1 VNNMSEKLSIREK
14 IGFSLGDMAG
24 NFVYQSVV
32 LLLAFYYTDVYG
44 LDAATVTSIFLFVR
58 IFDAITDPLMGA
70 LVDRTQTKWGK
81 YRPYILWLAIPY
93 AVASVLVFTVPNF
106 GELGNTIYAYATY
119 AILMMLFT
127 AINIPYFSLG
137 SVITCDPEERV
148 SLNSYRFVAA
158 TAGGLIITAC
168 VIPLAGILGGE
179 DKATGYSQAMMVMAF
194 ISVILFFICFASTK
208 ERVKPQNQGRKNIK
222 GDIAQVLANGQWRLL
237 AIAILIL
244 VTAQTIKGT
253 MAAFYINYYVDDAA
267 TLLALFLSVWMVG
280 GMLGSAF
287 AKPLTSIFC
296 KKKLWVSICVI
307 SALLSALTFLIG
319 SSNLVMIMIMQF
331 FVGFFNQMMAPLIF
345 STMADVTDYGELK
358 NNNRLDGLISS
369 LTIFSLK
376 IGLAIGGAVAT
387 YMLAVYGYQSGG
399 VAQEKSTIEGVL
411 TIFTIL
417 PAIGFVLTA
426 IVISSMK
433 LSSEVVKENAEKLQ
447 LLRTS
452 T

>member
-1 VNNMSEKLSIREK
+1 MTNKLSKKEK

-137 SVITCDPEERV
+137 SVITSDPEERV

-179 DKATGYSQAMMVMAF
+179 DKATGYSQAMMVMAS

-222 GDIAQVLANGQWRLL
+222 GDIIQVLGNDQWRLL

-253 MAAFYINYYVDDAA
+253 MAAFYINYYVEDAT
-267 TLLALFLSVWMVG
+267 TLLAIFLSVWMIG
-280 GMLGSAF
+280 GMLGSAL
-287 AKPLTSIFC
+287 AKPLTNRFC
-296 KKKLWVSICVI
+296 KKKLWVAVCAI
-307 SALLSALTFLIG
+307 SAVLSALTFLIG
-319 SSNLVMIMIMQF
+319 PTNLYMIMVMQF
-331 FVGFFNQMMAPLIF
+331 FVGLFNQMMAPLIF

-376 IGLAIGGAVAT
+376 IGLAIGGAIAT
-387 YMLAVYGYQSGG
+387 YMLSVYGYQSGG
-399 VAQEKSTIEGVL
+399 VAQDKSSIEGIL

-417 PAIGFVLTA
+417 PAIGFVITA
-426 IVISSMK
+426 VVISSMK
-433 LSSEVVKENAEKLQ
+433 LGSTVVKENSEKLQ

-452 T
+452 L